1 MQIACP
7 HCLTRNR
14 VPDARLDDGPKCGQ
28 CHEPLLPAAPIPIA
42 GDALARFA
50 AGTEL
55 PVVVDFWAE
64 WCGPCKAMAP
74 AFAEAARLRPRVHF
88 VKVDTEA
95 SPQAAASHAIR
106 GIPTMVLF
114 RNGVEAARVS
124 GAMPAQRILAWLDG
138 ALR

>member
-55 PVVVDFWAE
+55 PVVADFWAE